1 MSTAAPFKTPAQIA
15 DKFQISPGTVYANI
29 HSGKWEC
36 TKLGDRIY
44 RFSEAQV
51 TAIEA
56 GTNTPQR
63 KTNKTRLRAALKA
76 IA

>member
-1 MSTAAPFKTPAQIA
+1 MKYLTPPQLA
-15 DKFQISPGTVYANI
+15 DKFQISPATVYSKI
-29 HSGKWEC
+29 HSGEWEC
-36 TKLGDRIY
+36 TKLGSRIY

-51 TAIEA
+51 SAIEA

-63 KTNKTRLRAALKA
+63 KTNKTRLRAALKS